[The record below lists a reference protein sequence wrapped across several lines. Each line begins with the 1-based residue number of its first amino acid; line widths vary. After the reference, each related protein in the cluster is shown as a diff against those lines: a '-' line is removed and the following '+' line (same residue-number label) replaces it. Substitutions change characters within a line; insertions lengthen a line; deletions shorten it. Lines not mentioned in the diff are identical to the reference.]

1 MRTHVV
7 LDDTLVG
14 EALSLTGIGTKRE
27 LITLALRELV
37 ARRKHRDLLE
47 LAGQL
52 EFADDFDHKAL
63 RELRHGT
70 D

>member
-14 EALSLTGIGTKRE
+14 EALSLTGIGTKQE

-37 ARRKHRDLLE
+37 ERRKHKDLLD

-63 RELRHGT
+63 RELRHGI

>member
-1 MRTHVV
+1 MRANVV
-7 LDDTLVG
+7 LDDSLVN
-14 EALSLTGIGTKRE
+14 EALSLTGVSTKRE
-27 LITLALRELV
+27 LLTLALRELV
-37 ARRKHRDLLE
+37 ARRKQKDLLD

-63 RELRHGT
+63 RELRHGL